1 MALPRAGG
9 RLRLVH
15 NRSMRASQRQ
25 GRICGGLVTHL
36 LGGLLAFV
44 CGGGCSPDS
53 PRPNLIVIVID
64 TLRPDH
70 LELYG
75 YERPTA
81 PFLAR
86 LGGESAVFL
95 NAFSTSSWTAP
106 ATASLFTGQYPVRHG
121 VTRGFHAAKERVREV
136 EREGHSVLA
145 LNRMPRTTATLP
157 ERLRSRGYAT
167 FGLCGTR

>member
-1 MALPRAGG
+1 
-9 RLRLVH
+9 
-15 NRSMRASQRQ
+15 MRASQRQ
-25 GRICGGLVTHL
+25 GRIFDGLVTHL

-44 CGGGCSPDS
+44 CGAGCSPDS

-86 LGGESAVFL
+86 L
-95 NAFSTSSWTAP
+95 
-106 ATASLFTGQYPVRHG
+106 
-121 VTRGFHAAKERVREV
+121 
-136 EREGHSVLA
+136 
-145 LNRMPRTTATLP
+145 
-157 ERLRSRGYAT
+157 
-167 FGLCGTR
+167 